1 MSQRPDPPN
10 HCRRCGTCCRK
21 GGPALHHADLP
32 LLRDTIILREAL
44 YTLRVG
50 EPVHDQVKGQVVL
63 LDAECVKVRSKES
76 AVDSS
81 AKSEPGCR
89 FYLPD
94 PSSVPQT
101 APAKASEHPSER
113 PTGRCAIHETKPL
126 ECAALKCWNT
136 AELARAAA
144 TPRLSRLDILG
155 SDNALAELIRDHETH
170 CSVANLLSHLQA
182 PTPKSADLL
191 RQATAY
197 DAALRDLLQE
207 KAGTPPDHLP
217 FLLGRPLAEVIHG
230 LRRWMA
236 NCLNH
241 SKMGSA

>member
-1 MSQRPDPPN
+1 MPIILHRPDPPN

-21 GGPALHHADLP
+21 GGPALHHADLT
-32 LLRDTIILREAL
+32 LLREKSILQEDL
-44 YTLRVG
+44 YTLRVD
-50 EPVHDQVKGQVVL
+50 EPVHDQTAGRVIL
-63 LDAECVKVRSKES
+63 LDAECVKIRSRNAAKTPS
-76 AVDSS
+76 AQGD
-81 AKSEPGCR
+81 AGCR
-89 FYLPD
+89 FYQPA
-94 PSSVPQT
+94 PQAISAKPT
-101 APAKASEHPSER
+101 AHPNA
-113 PTGRCAIHETKPL
+113 RCAIHETKPI
-126 ECAALKCWNT
+126 ECAALKCWDT
-136 AELARAAA
+136 AELAKTAA

-155 SDNALAELIRDHETH
+155 PDNALAELVRDHETR
-170 CSVANLLSHLQA
+170 CSVADLLRHLQA

>member
-94 PSSVPQT
+94 PS
-101 APAKASEHPSER
+101 PAAQASEWAS
-113 PTGRCAIHETKPL
+113 GRCAIHENKPQ
-126 ECAALKCWNT
+126 ECAALKCWDT
-136 AELARAAA
+136 AGLAEAAA

-155 SDNALAELIRDHETH
+155 PDNALAELVRDHETH
-170 CSVANLLSHLQA
+170 CSVADLLRHLQA
-182 PTPKSADLL
+182 PTPESADLL
-191 RQATAY
+191 RQAAAY
-197 DAALRDLLQE
+197 DAALRDLLQA
-207 KAGTPPDHLP
+207 KAGIPPDHLP
-217 FLLGRPLAEVIHG
+217 FLLGRPLPEVIHG
-230 LRRWMA
+230 LRRWLA
-236 NCLNH
+236 RNGDH
-241 SKMGSA
+241 SKKDMV